1 MVEPLDLDKVN
12 IFDNPMHMKIWGHMF
27 SKACGSEK
35 NNVNPNKQLLN
46 KLTIKFI
53 QDYNKHCG
61 KNTDKHTP

>member
-27 SKACGSEK
+27 SK
-35 NNVNPNKQLLN
+35 QLLN
-46 KLTIKFI
+46 KLTTKFI